1 MQIML
6 CTPKVSDFW
15 GAYHSAKV
23 FFLFFF
29 ADYFGNHYSARAVM
43 TTSNEVFIHDAPL
56 RKGVKYSTS
65 DEA

>member
-1 MQIML
+1 MHLQKCLTFGVHITVRK
-6 CTPKVSDFW
+6 C
-15 GAYHSAKV
+15 

-43 TTSNEVFIHDAPL
+43 TTSNEVFIHDTPL
-56 RKGVKYSTS
+56 RNGIKYNTS

>member
-1 MQIML
+1 MHLQKCL
-6 CTPKVSDFW
+6 TFG

-43 TTSNEVFIHDAPL
+43 TTSNEVFIHDTPL
-56 RKGVKYSTS
+56 RNGIKYNTS